1 MGAGDRFGPLRAPAG
16 KLKRFLLAALAASL
30 VITAVQYAVQYSNQS
45 PPWWQVLAEWV
56 LILSACAVL
65 WFGQRFPVA
74 ACAYVLVAT
83 GVHFT
88 LGAVDVALMMVLLM
102 VGLYAVA
109 ARGRLVAATVL
120 GTLTVAGVGMGTLGG
135 NEEITV
141 AALFMLAGWVVAV
154 IALGTSSS
162 TRRAYLR
169 EAEGRVAAAQH
180 GREEEALRRATEER
194 LRIARELHDVIGH
207 NISLINVQAG
217 AALHRLKKDP
227 VQAEE
232 ALGAIKTAS
241 RETLRELRTTLGVL
255 RQVDE
260 DAPTA
265 PAAGLARL
273 ADLVAYAELAG
284 LDVRSDTAGE
294 PRELPVEVDLAAFR
308 IMQESL
314 TNVTRHAA
322 AASVALR
329 VVYGVTG
336 VRVEVDDDGAGAPS
350 RRNDAG
356 GEGTGNGIRGMRE
369 RARALGGELTAGPRP
384 DGGFRVR
391 AYLPYKAE
399 EISG

>member
-1 MGAGDRFGPLRAPAG
+1 MGAGDRSGPLRAPTG

-30 VITAVQYAVQYSNQS
+30 VITAVQYAAQYSNQS

-83 GVHFT
+83 GMHFT

-109 ARGRLVAATVL
+109 ARGRLVAASVL
-120 GTLTVAGVGMGTLGG
+120 GALTVAGVGMGTVGG

-154 IALGTSSS
+154 IALGTSSN

-284 LDVRSDTAGE
+284 LDVHSETAGE
-294 PRELPVEVDLAAFR
+294 PRELRVEVDLAAYR
-308 IMQESL
+308 VMQESL

-322 AASVALR
+322 AASVVLR
-329 VVYGVTG
+329 IVYGVTG
-336 VRVEVDDDGAGAPS
+336 VRVEVDDDGAGAP
-350 RRNDAG
+350 RKRKDAG

-384 DGGFRVR
+384 EGGFRVR

>member
-1 MGAGDRFGPLRAPAG
+1 MGAGDRSGSRRGFSGNLE
-16 KLKRFLLAALAASL
+16 RFLLVALAASL
-30 VITAVQYAVQYSNQS
+30 AISAVQYAVQYSNQS

-74 ACAYVLVAT
+74 ACTYVLVAT
-83 GVHFT
+83 GAHFVF
-88 LGAVDVALMMVLLM
+88 GAVDVALMMALLM
-102 VGLYAVA
+102 VALYAVA
-109 ARGRLVAATVL
+109 ARGRLAAATVL
-120 GTLTVAGVGMGTLGG
+120 GAATVAGVGVGTLGG
-135 NEEITV
+135 NEEITL

-154 IALGTSSS
+154 IALGASSN
-162 TRRAYLR
+162 TRRAYR
-169 EAEGRVAAAQH
+169 QEAEARLATAQR

-194 LRIARELHDVIGH
+194 LRIARELHDLIGH

-227 VQAEE
+227 AQVEE

-265 PAAGLARL
+265 PAAGLARR

-284 LDVRSDTAGE
+284 LDVRSETEGQ

-322 AASVALR
+322 AASVVLR

-336 VRVEVDDDGAGAPS
+336 VRVEVADDGAGSP
-350 RRNDAG
+350 RRAKEPA
-356 GEGTGNGIRGMRE
+356 GEGSGNGIRGMRE
-369 RARALGGELTAGPRP
+369 RARALGGELTAGPLP
-384 DGGFRVR
+384 GGGFRVR
-391 AYLPYKAE
+391 AYLPYEAE

>member
-1 MGAGDRFGPLRAPAG
+1 MGAGDRFGLPRIPAG
-16 KLKRFLLAALAASL
+16 RLERFLLAALAAA
-30 VITAVQYAVQYSNQS
+30 IAATAVQYAVVA
-45 PPWWQVLAEWV
+45 PPWWRILIEWV
-56 LILSACAVL
+56 LLLSALGAL
-65 WFGQRFPVA
+65 WLGRRYPVA
-74 ACAYVLVAT
+74 ACTYLFFAT
-83 GVHFT
+83 AVYFI
-88 LGAVDVALMMVLLM
+88 LGRVDGPLMMILLM
-102 VGLYAVA
+102 VALYNVA
-109 ARGRLVAATVL
+109 ARGRVVAATVL
-120 GTLTVAGVGMGTLGG
+120 GLVTVVCVGVGTVSG
-135 NEEITV
+135 NDEVTI

-154 IALGTSSS
+154 VALGVSSN

-169 EAEGRVAAAQH
+169 EAEARLTAAQR

-227 VQAEE
+227 AQAEE

-273 ADLVAYAELAG
+273 ADLVAYAELAD
-284 LDVRSDTAGE
+284 LDVRAETVGD

-322 AASVALR
+322 AASVVLR

-336 VRVEVDDDGAGAPS
+336 VRVEVDDDGAGSP
-350 RRNDAG
+350 RKRGDTG

-384 DGGFRVR
+384 EGGFRVR
-391 AYLPYKAE
+391 AYLPYE
-399 EISG
+399 TQEVPG

>member
-1 MGAGDRFGPLRAPAG
+1 MGAGDRFGLLRAPEG
-16 KLKRFLLAALAASL
+16 RLRRFLLIALVASL
-30 VITAVQYAVQYSNQS
+30 AITAVQYAVQYSNQS
-45 PPWWQVLAEWV
+45 PSWWQVVAEWL
-56 LILSACAVL
+56 LILSACAAL

-74 ACAYVLVAT
+74 ACAYVLAAT
-83 GVHFT
+83 GIHFVF
-88 LGAVDVALMMVLLM
+88 GAVDVALMMVLLM
-102 VGLYAVA
+102 VALYAVA
-109 ARGRLVAATVL
+109 ARGLLTAAVVI
-120 GTLTVAGVGMGTLGG
+120 GALTVCLVGMGTLGG
-135 NEEITV
+135 NDEITT

-154 IALGTSSS
+154 IALGASSN
-162 TRRAYLR
+162 TRRAYR
-169 EAEGRVAAAQH
+169 QEAEARLATAQR

-227 VQAEE
+227 AQAEE

-284 LDVRSDTAGE
+284 LDVRSETDGE

-322 AASVALR
+322 AASVVLR
-329 VVYGVTG
+329 VVYGITG
-336 VRVEVDDDGAGAPS
+336 VRVEVDDDGAGAP
-350 RRNDAG
+350 RKRKDAG

-384 DGGFRVR
+384 GGGFRVR
-391 AYLPYKAE
+391 AYLPYEAE
-399 EISG
+399 ENSG